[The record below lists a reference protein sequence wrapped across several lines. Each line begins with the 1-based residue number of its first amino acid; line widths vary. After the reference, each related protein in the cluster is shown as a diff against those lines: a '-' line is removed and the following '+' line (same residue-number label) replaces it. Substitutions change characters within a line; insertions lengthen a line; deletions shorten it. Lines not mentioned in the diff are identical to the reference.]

1 MATAPLNGEDFL
13 AGHFL
18 LRHLCAEELGFP
30 LEWRGEIRALRRELG
45 NLLYADTA

>member
-1 MATAPLNGEDFL
+1 MATAPLNREDFL

-30 LEWRGEIRALRRELG
+30 LEWRGGSER
-45 NLLYADTA
+45 YAASLVIFSMQARG